1 MTCDELILKYRTFV
15 FNEFIKC
22 CQLLNIDEHIHFTDT
37 LQRILPLIYQDES
50 NPLIWTEIEQEFY
63 KKYRHKMRFF
73 STSGFINFFFRSSEQ
88 MQVFL
93 KKQME
98 EAGGDTVQAYDEF
111 LIAFYSLLED
121 VKIFLYL
128 ADPGSTG
135 LSKASVSTLINS

>member
-22 CQLLNIDEHIHFTDT
+22 CQLLNIDEQIHFTDT
-37 LQRILPLIYQDES
+37 LQRILPLI
-50 NPLIWTEIEQEFY
+50 
-63 KKYRHKMRFF
+63 F

-135 LSKASVSTLINS
+135 LSKVNNETEKLLLAPLSIVKHRIFHTRPQ